1 MNTSIIILLVIGF
14 TANLFLA
21 HLVGKNGANREI
33 GYTRAFIASFF
44 FTPIIGLLLV
54 LSSKEL
60 VNSHLSHPYKKDTK
74 ILLLFGGILGLA
86 LIIFITYIS
95 IYNKAVSLQE
105 KVDEKW
111 ANVQTAYQR
120 RADLV
125 PQLVETVKGAAKNE
139 KDILT
144 QVTNARAGIVNAKTP
159 EDLDI
164 AGKKINT
171 AINLAFEAY
180 PQIRSTENFAT
191 LQAQLEGTENRIKQE
206 RDLYNESVKDYNTN
220 IRGFFTSMLLNSET
234 FPKKT
239 GFKAQAG
246 SENAPK
252 VQF

>member
-1 MNTSIIILLVIGF
+1 MKRSYIIIGAIVGVIG
-14 TANLFLA
+14 
-21 HLVGKNGANREI
+21 
-33 GYTRAFIASFF
+33 
-44 FTPIIGLLLV
+44 
-54 LSSKEL
+54 
-60 VNSHLSHPYKKDTK
+60 
-74 ILLLFGGILGLA
+74 
-86 LIIFITYIS
+86 IIFITYIS

-111 ANVQTAYQR
+111 ANVQSAYQR

-159 EDLDI
+159 EDMEI

-180 PQIRSTENFAT
+180 PQIRSTENFSK
-191 LQAQLEGTENRIKQE
+191 LQEQLEGSENRIKQE
-206 RDLYNESVKDYNTN
+206 RDLYNESVKEYNTS
-220 IRGFFTSMLLNSET
+220 IRGFFASMFLNSET

-239 GFKAQAG
+239 GFKAAAG